1 MNFLL
6 NRAYSMGYARREDM
20 VAAGIKIESRQDLRT
35 EMIKQADAAV
45 DDGRFMN
52 AALYYRTAEL
62 YVQWGDPDKSMLYD
76 RFVKYFYLAV
86 DSDDLEAADIPFGST
101 VLPVIRKK
109 PQRGASKGTIILHSG
124 YDGYKEELYSIMCF
138 LSACGYEVINF
149 DVPWMSRRH
158 KSDTEILIYEWE
170 KLIAAILDYYTLK
183 DVSIFGLS
191 MGGWL
196 ALRAAALEP
205 RIKRVI
211 ASSVSFDVNQYVGK
225 LAQLIVRFARTK
237 LRKMAGRL
245 IRKQMESDPQMA
257 WFFDHLMHVT
267 SKSAPLEAADVLAE
281 INEKNLHSELV
292 TQDVLILTGKEDH
305 LVPFKMHSMQVKA
318 LKNAA
323 SVAPVVFT
331 RDVQGQN
338 HCQIGNLGLALSVV
352 VEWLE
357 KARP

>member
-1 MNFLL
+1 
-6 NRAYSMGYARREDM
+6 
-20 VAAGIKIESRQDLRT
+20 
-35 EMIKQADAAV
+35 MIKQADAAV
-45 DDGRFMN
+45 VDGRFLN
-52 AALYYRTAEL
+52 AALYYRTAEF
-62 YVQWGDPDKSMLYD
+62 YVLWSDPDKDMLYD
-76 RFVKYFYLAV
+76 KFMKYFYLAV
-86 DSDDLEAADIPFGST
+86 SGGDFETADIPFGST
-101 VLPVIRKK
+101 ILPVLRKI
-109 PQRGASKGTIILHSG
+109 PERGTSKGTIVLHSG

-138 LSACGYEVINF
+138 LSANGYEVINF
-149 DVPWMSRRH
+149 DVPWMNRRH

-170 KLIAAILDYYTLK
+170 KLIGAILDYYKLK

-205 RIKRVI
+205 RIKRAI

-225 LAQLIVRFARTK
+225 FAQLIVKFARTN
-237 LRKMAGRL
+237 LRKVSSRL

-267 SKSAPLEAADVLAE
+267 NRSAPLEAADVLAE

-292 TQDVLILTGKEDH
+292 TQDVLILTGNEDH
-305 LVPFKMHSMQVKA
+305 LVPFKMHNMQVKA

-323 SVAPVVFT
+323 SVAPFVFT

-357 KARP
+357 KFQT